1 MRTFIHHKTDDFET
15 KTKLIKTIFMDNLE
29 SKLYLIHDIINQTV
43 EKLKHYKQDFKEKW
57 IIKWRIYNI
66 HSKKSKENL
75 ESKVESLQENLGSK
89 VESLH
94 KMKE

>member
-29 SKLYLIHDIINQTV
+29 SKLHLIHDIINQTV

-66 HSKKSKENL
+66 HSKKVKRIWNL
-75 ESKVESLQENLGSK
+75 KWNPCRKILDRKSNRYIK
-89 VESLH
+89 
-94 KMKE
+94 